1 MIFREL
7 NFYWDIKFSDYRSLK
22 DSQGENLFVK
32 CLSELVIETREF
44 EALLGRLDRNGT
56 RRPGAVDKFQTN
68 TQKIIETVAR
78 DTEAK
83 GLFEEALK
91 LYDLAGVSV
100 LFHLKR
106 CMQSL
111 SCEKSMWGLWRV
123 VRGIIFRKNN
133 N

>member
-1 MIFREL
+1 M
-7 NFYWDIKFSDYRSLK
+7 
-22 DSQGENLFVK
+22 FVK

-83 GLFEEALK
+83 GLFEDALK
-91 LYDLAGVSV
+91 LYDLAGVRY
-100 LFHLKR
+100 F
-106 CMQSL
+106 
-111 SCEKSMWGLWRV
+111 
-123 VRGIIFRKNN
+123 IFI
-133 N
+133 